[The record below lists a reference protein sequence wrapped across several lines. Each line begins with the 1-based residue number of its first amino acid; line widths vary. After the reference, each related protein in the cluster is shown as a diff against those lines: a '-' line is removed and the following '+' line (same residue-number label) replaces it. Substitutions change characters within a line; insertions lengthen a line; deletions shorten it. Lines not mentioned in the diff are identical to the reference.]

1 MYSTK
6 MDIHNNMNPL
16 EECDIQVTMV
26 QISHRD
32 GWDFFV
38 EKFAQ
43 D

>member
-6 MDIHNNMNPL
+6 MDVHNNIL
-16 EECDIQVTMV
+16 EEECAIQVTMV